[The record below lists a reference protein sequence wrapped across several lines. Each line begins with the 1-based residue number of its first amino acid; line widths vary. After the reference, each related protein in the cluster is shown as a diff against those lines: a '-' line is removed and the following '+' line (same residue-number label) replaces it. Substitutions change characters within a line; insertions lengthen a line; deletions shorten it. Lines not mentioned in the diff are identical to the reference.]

1 MPTDK
6 DQQANPE
13 QPDQTARKTLPNG
26 HYFKIMGYLLTAAW
40 VGYILAISGG
50 DTSHPMFD
58 YIFVVP
64 LAFWIGGMI
73 VGKILRAKSGADR
86 P

>member
-50 DTSHPMFD
+50 DTGHPMFD

>member
-1 MPTDK
+1 MSADKGQPT
-6 DQQANPE
+6 NPE
-13 QPDQTARKTLPNG
+13 HPAKKSLPNG

-50 DTSHPMFD
+50 DTTHPMFD

-73 VGKILRAKSGADR
+73 IGKILRARSGADR